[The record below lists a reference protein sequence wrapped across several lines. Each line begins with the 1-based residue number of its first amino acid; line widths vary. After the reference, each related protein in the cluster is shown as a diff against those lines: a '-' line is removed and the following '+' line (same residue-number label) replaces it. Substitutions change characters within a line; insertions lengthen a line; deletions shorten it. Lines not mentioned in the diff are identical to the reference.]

1 MGDLIAE
8 FAPVLGNLMTGA
20 VKSPL
25 HPSLAREGGSGA

>member
-1 MGDLIAE
+1 MGDLITE

-25 HPSLAREGGSGA
+25 YPLISPGGG